1 MILSCF
7 RRARYALARC
17 AGFALA
23 LTCIA
28 TFVVPPA
35 ISAPAAPNVVAV
47 SVSGNVHVASDR
59 ILSVA
64 KLRPG
69 MPYDPAVVEQ
79 DVKSIFALGF
89 FSDQVPPLI
98 RQRPG
103 GVAVT
108 YRVIEN
114 PIIKRVTFN
123 GNAHVPADTLLAL
136 MDTAVGQVLNT
147 NTFHQ
152 DVLKINS
159 YYDRIGYG
167 GQVPTH
173 VKDLNIDPPTGVL
186 NIAIQEGLT
195 VNQVIIG
202 GDPVLP
208 PNLILPALTVKQGAP
223 FSEEAR
229 DKDIEAVKKLYDK
242 YDLSLGDF
250 EGGIDPTT
258 VNLKAGTANVKYNIS
273 AAKVGAVQITGNTKT
288 KDVVIRRELRLRP
301 GMYIT
306 QGALRR
312 DYERLNNTGFFSK
325 VELTPKP
332 GPDPKNPALVTLNWK
347 VTEQRTGTAQI
358 GAGYSGGITG
368 QGLTGTLSYSE
379 NNINGTGNGGSVR
392 FERGARSYDV
402 QASSN
407 IPYVGKTKN
416 SQKYS
421 FGATIFANGQ
431 TNYYPVYS
439 TSSTAVASPAPG
451 ASSAPIPVTLYPN
464 STQTS
469 VTGVLSTS
477 TAKSSGVSLNLG
489 RRLTDFVRAS
499 AGVNVQRVS
508 TSTTVPTPYF
518 FAQGQPNV
526 LVGPTPTPGF
536 GTTNP
541 TGSFGINAP
550 SIANINTGTPFKL
563 YSVVLGLANDTRDD
577 VFNPRRGVNNSISTE
592 VSSPSFG
599 SDFRYTRSDLNVI
612 KFFPAGKTATLG
624 VHGRVGVTSGAIPPN
639 SLFTFSDQ
647 ELRGYQNVF
656 YGTDIRLGQVE
667 LRYPVTADRKL
678 TIAAFLDEG
687 GYRIRGAKPLLDPYT
702 NRIIGFPGDWAYR
715 GDVGVGLRF
724 DVPQLGLRTIRID
737 YARGSNGAHTSFGIG
752 QSF

>member
-1 MILSCF
+1 MLSCF
-7 RRARYALARC
+7 RRVRHALARC
-17 AGFALA
+17 AGFVLA
-23 LTCIA
+23 LTCIV

-35 ISAPAAPNVVAV
+35 ISAPAAPNVVSV
-47 SVSGNVHVASDR
+47 SVSGNVHVPTDR
-59 ILSVA
+59 ILAAV

-69 MPYDPAVVEQ
+69 MRYDPAVVQQ
-79 DVKSIFALGF
+79 DLQSIFALGF

-114 PIIKRVTFN
+114 PIIKRVTFI

-186 NIAIQEGLT
+186 NISIQEGLT
-195 VNQVIIG
+195 VNAVIIG
-202 GDPVLP
+202 GDPLLP
-208 PNLILPALTVKQGAP
+208 PNLILSVITLKKGMP

-229 DKDIEAVKKLYDK
+229 DKDFDAVKKLYDK
-242 YDLSLGDF
+242 YDLSLGDA
-250 EGGIDPTT
+250 EGGIDPTSVEQKT
-258 VNLKAGTANVKYNIS
+258 GTANVKYNFS
-273 AAKVGAVQITGNTKT
+273 AARVGLVQITGNTKT
-288 KDVVIRRELRLRP
+288 KDVVIRRELRLRQ

-332 GPDPKNPALVTLNWK
+332 GPDPKNPALVTLNWQ
-347 VTEQRTGTAQI
+347 VTEQRTGTAQV

-392 FERGARSYDV
+392 FERGGRSYDA
-402 QASSN
+402 QASTN
-407 IPYVGKTKN
+407 IPYVGKTSR

-439 TSSTAVASPAPG
+439 TTSTVIATPAPG
-451 ASSAPIPVTLYPN
+451 ASSAPVPVTLYPN
-464 STQTS
+464 SSQTS
-469 VTGVLSTS
+469 IGGVLSTS
-477 TAKSSGVSLNLG
+477 TAKSSGVSLNVG

-499 AGVNVQRVS
+499 VGVNAQRVS
-508 TSTTVPTPYF
+508 TSTTVPAPYF

-526 LVGPTPTPGF
+526 LVGPTPAPGF
-536 GTTNP
+536 GTSNP

-550 SIANINTGTPFKL
+550 SIANINTGNPYKL
-563 YSVVLGLANDTRDD
+563 YSLVFGLANDTRDD

-592 VSSPSFG
+592 VSAPAFG
-599 SDFRYTRSDLNVI
+599 SDFRYTRSDFNLI
-612 KFFPAGKTATLG
+612 KFFPTGKTATFG
-624 VHGRVGVTSGAIPPN
+624 VHGRVGITSGAIPPN
-639 SLFTFSDQ
+639 SLFTVSDQ
-647 ELRGYQNVF
+647 E
-656 YGTDIRLGQVE
+656 
-667 LRYPVTADRKL
+667 
-678 TIAAFLDEG
+678 
-687 GYRIRGAKPLLDPYT
+687 
-702 NRIIGFPGDWAYR
+702 
-715 GDVGVGLRF
+715 
-724 DVPQLGLRTIRID
+724 
-737 YARGSNGAHTSFGIG
+737 
-752 QSF
+752 

>member
-1 MILSCF
+1 MVS
-7 RRARYALARC
+7 
-17 AGFALA
+17 
-23 LTCIA
+23 
-28 TFVVPPA
+28 
-35 ISAPAAPNVVAV
+35 V
-47 SVSGNVHVASDR
+47 SVSGNVRVPTDR
-59 ILSVA
+59 ILAVV

-69 MPYDPAVVEQ
+69 MPYDAAVVQQ
-79 DVKSIFALGF
+79 DLRNIAALGF
-89 FSDQVPPLI
+89 FADQVPPLI

-114 PIIKRVTFN
+114 PIIKRVTFT
-123 GNAHVPADTLLAL
+123 GNTHVPADTLLAL

-186 NIAIQEGLT
+186 TIAIQEGLT
-195 VNQVIIG
+195 VNAVVIG

-208 PNLILPALTVKQGAP
+208 PNLILSAITLKKGMP

-229 DKDIEAVKKLYDK
+229 DKDFDAVKKLYDK
-242 YDLSLGDF
+242 YDLSLGDA

-258 VNLKAGTANVKYNIS
+258 VDLKAGTANVKYNFS
-273 AAKVGAVQITGNTKT
+273 AARVGAVQITGNTKT

-332 GPDPKNPALVTLNWK
+332 GPDPKNPAVVTLNWQ

-392 FERGARSYDV
+392 FERGSRSYDA
-402 QASSN
+402 QASTN
-407 IPYVGKTKN
+407 IPYVGKSKN

-421 FGATIFANGQ
+421 FGATVFANGQ

-439 TSSTAVASPAPG
+439 TTSTAVASPAPG

-464 STQTS
+464 TSQTS
-469 VTGVLSTS
+469 VAGVLSTS
-477 TAKSSGVSLNLG
+477 TAKSSGISLNLG

-499 AGVNVQRVS
+499 AGVNAQRVS
-508 TSTTVPTPYF
+508 TSTTVPSPYF

-526 LVGPTPTPGF
+526 LVGPTPAPGF
-536 GTTNP
+536 GTSNP
-541 TGSFGINAP
+541 SGTFGINAP
-550 SIANINTGTPFKL
+550 SIANINTGTPYKL

-592 VSSPSFG
+592 FSSPAFG
-599 SDFRYTRSDLNVI
+599 SDFRYTRSDFNLI

-624 VHGRVGVTSGAIPPN
+624 IHGRLGITSGAIPPN

-656 YGTDIRLGQVE
+656 YGTDIVLGQAE

-678 TIAAFLDEG
+678 TLAAFVDEG
-687 GYRIRGAKPLLDPYT
+687 GYRIRGAQPLLDPYT
-702 NRIIGFPGDWAYR
+702 NRIIGFPGKWAYR
-715 GDVGVGLRF
+715 GDVGVGVRF
-724 DVPQLGLRTIRID
+724 DVQQLNLRSIRID

>member
-1 MILSCF
+1 MLSCS
-7 RRARYALARC
+7 RRARFAFARC
-17 AGFALA
+17 AGFLLALA
-23 LTCIA
+23 CIA
-28 TFVVPPA
+28 TLVVPPA
-35 ISAPAAPNVVAV
+35 ISAPAAPSVVSV
-47 SVSGNVHVASDR
+47 SVSGNVHVPTDR
-59 ILSVA
+59 ILSVV

-69 MPYDPAVVEQ
+69 MPYDPSVVQ
-79 DVKSIFALGF
+79 ADLHSIFALGF

-114 PIIKRVTFN
+114 PIIKRVTFA
-123 GNAHVPADTLLAL
+123 GNTHVPTDTLLAL

-186 NIAIQEGLT
+186 TIAIQEGLT
-195 VNQVIIG
+195 VKRVNIV

-208 PNLILPALTVKQGAP
+208 PSLILPVLTVKPGTP
-223 FSEEAR
+223 YSEEAR

-250 EGGIDPTT
+250 EGGIDPGT
-258 VNLKAGTANVKYNIS
+258 VDLKAGTTDIRYSIS
-273 AAKVGAVQITGNTKT
+273 AARVGAVQITGNTKT
-288 KDVVIRRELRLRP
+288 KDIVIRRELRLRP

-332 GPDPKNPALVTLNWK
+332 GPDPKNPALVTLTWQ

-379 NNINGTGNGGSVR
+379 NNINGTGNGGSLR
-392 FERGARSYDV
+392 FERGGRSYDV
-402 QASSN
+402 QASTN
-407 IPYVGKTKN
+407 IPYVGKTKR

-431 TNYYPVYS
+431 TNFYPVYA
-439 TSSTAVASPAPG
+439 TSATSAATPAPG
-451 ASSAPIPVTLYPN
+451 ASAAPIPVTLYPN
-464 STQTS
+464 STQS
-469 VTGVLSTS
+469 SIAGILSTS
-477 TAKSSGVSLNLG
+477 TARSSGISLTVG
-489 RRLTDFVRAS
+489 RRLTDYVRAS

-508 TSTTVPTPYF
+508 TNTTVPKPYF

-526 LVGPTPTPGF
+526 LVGPTPNPGF
-536 GTTNP
+536 GTSNP
-541 TGSFGINAP
+541 TGTFGINAP

-563 YSVVLGLANDTRDD
+563 YSIVLGLANDTRDD
-577 VFNPRRGVNNSISTE
+577 IFNPRRGVNSSISTE
-592 VSSPSFG
+592 ISAPGFG
-599 SDFRYTRSDLNVI
+599 SDFSYTKSILDLA
-612 KFFPAGKTATLG
+612 KYYPFGRTATLAL
-624 VHGRVGVTSGAIPPN
+624 HGRTGRTSGAIPPN

-647 ELRGYQNVF
+647 ELRGYQSVF
-656 YGTDIRLGQVE
+656 YGTDIVLGQAE

-678 TIAAFLDEG
+678 TLAAFVDEG

-715 GDVGVGLRF
+715 GDIGVGLRF
-724 DVPQLGLRTIRID
+724 DVPQLNLRSIRID
-737 YARGSNGAHTSFGIG
+737 FARGSNGAHTSFGIG

>member
-1 MILSCF
+1 MLSRF
-7 RRARYALARC
+7 RRVRC
-17 AGFALA
+17 ARARFAGIILA
-23 LTCIA
+23 LSCIA

-35 ISAPAAPNVVAV
+35 LSAPAAPNVVAV
-47 SVSGNVHVASDR
+47 SVSGNVRVPTDR
-59 ILSVA
+59 ILSVV

-69 MPYDPAVVEQ
+69 MPYDAAVVQQ
-79 DVKSIFALGF
+79 DLRNIAALGF
-89 FSDQVPPLI
+89 FGDPVPPLI

-114 PIIKRVTFN
+114 PIIKRVTFT

-136 MDTAVGQVLNT
+136 MDTAVGQVLNI

-173 VKDLNIDPPTGVL
+173 VKDLSIDPPTGVL
-186 NIAIQEGLT
+186 TIAIQEGLT

-208 PNLILPALTVKQGAP
+208 PNLILSAITLKKGMP

-229 DKDIEAVKKLYDK
+229 DKDFDAVKKLYDK
-242 YDLSLGDF
+242 YDLSLGDA
-250 EGGIDPTT
+250 EGGIDPTSVDT
-258 VNLKAGTANVKYNIS
+258 KAGTANVKYNFS
-273 AAKVGAVQITGNTKT
+273 AARVGVVQITGNTKT

-332 GPDPKNPALVTLNWK
+332 GPDPKNPAVVTLNWQ

-392 FERGARSYDV
+392 FERGARSYDA
-402 QASSN
+402 QASTN

-439 TSSTAVASPAPG
+439 TTSTAVASPSPG
-451 ASSAPIPVTLYPN
+451 SSSAPIPVTLYPN
-464 STQTS
+464 ASQTS
-469 VTGVLSTS
+469 VGGVLSTS
-477 TAKSSGVSLNLG
+477 TAKSSGISLNVG

-499 AGVNVQRVS
+499 AGVNAQRVS
-508 TSTTVPTPYF
+508 TSTTVPSPYF

-536 GTTNP
+536 GTSNP
-541 TGSFGINAP
+541 TGTFGINAP
-550 SIANINTGTPFKL
+550 SIANINTGAPYRL

-577 VFNPRRGVNNSISTE
+577 IFNPRRGVNNSVSTE
-592 VSSPSFG
+592 LSSPAFG
-599 SDFRYTRSDLNVI
+599 SNFRYTRSDFNLI
-612 KFFPAGKTATLG
+612 KFFPTGKTATLG
-624 VHGRVGVTSGAIPPN
+624 IHGRLGITSGAIPPN

-656 YGTDIRLGQVE
+656 YGTDIVLGQAE

-678 TIAAFLDEG
+678 TLAAFVDEG
-687 GYRIRGAKPLLDPYT
+687 GYRIRGAQPLLDPYT
-702 NRIIGFPGDWAYR
+702 NRIIGFPGKWAYR
-715 GDVGVGLRF
+715 GDIGVGVRF
-724 DVPQLGLRTIRID
+724 DVQQLNLRSIRID